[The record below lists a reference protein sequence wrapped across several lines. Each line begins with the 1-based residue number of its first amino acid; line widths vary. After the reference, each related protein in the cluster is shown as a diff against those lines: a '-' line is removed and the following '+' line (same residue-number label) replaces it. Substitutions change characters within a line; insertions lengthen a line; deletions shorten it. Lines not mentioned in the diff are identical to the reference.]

1 MHYFLGL
8 FEGDQA
14 IDNELFSYFRVGL
27 KWDVF
32 PEKLW
37 PNRTIPYAISPL
49 YEPEDMITI
58 LSAIRILNA
67 MTCLK
72 FVKWNGKAED
82 FLLIWP
88 IKYPKGCW
96 SFVGKTGGAQ
106 ILSLQPP
113 DHTGPNCLGGE
124 GERFYYF
131 LFATSPFVCFRPN
144 HSRNPSCRW
153 NIPRT
158 ESIRPR

>member
-1 MHYFLGL
+1 MHFKGL

-58 LSAIRILNA
+58 LSAIRTLNA

-124 GERFYYF
+124 GEKNYYF
-131 LFATSPFVCFRPN
+131 LFALSHFA
-144 HSRNPSCRW
+144 
-153 NIPRT
+153 
-158 ESIRPR
+158 